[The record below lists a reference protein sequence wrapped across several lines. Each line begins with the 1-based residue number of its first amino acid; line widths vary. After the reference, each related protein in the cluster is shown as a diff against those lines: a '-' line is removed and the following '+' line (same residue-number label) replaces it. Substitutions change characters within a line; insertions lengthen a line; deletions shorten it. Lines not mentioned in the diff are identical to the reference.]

1 MARVTCRIADVEAGD
16 LPAICAK
23 TGVACANP
31 VAVRLRVGI
40 RRVHGVLPIV
50 ARRARLVRVL
60 VRCSWVVLAIG
71 FAAWFTARPV
81 GIASFGVYVVL
92 VLAGDRFWLAARPA
106 EASDEMIVT
115 RVHPNFA
122 AAVDAQ
128 YGRASR

>member
-1 MARVTCRIADVEAGD
+1 MARVQCRIADVEAGD
-16 LPAICAK
+16 VPAICAK
-23 TGVACANP
+23 TGVDCANP

-40 RRVHGVLPIV
+40 RWVHGVLPIV

-60 VRCSWVVLAIG
+60 VRCSWVLLAVG
-71 FAAWFTARPV
+71 FGAWFVGRPL
-81 GIASFGVYVVL
+81 GIAIFASYLVL
-92 VLAGDRFWLAARPA
+92 VLAGDRLWIGARPVDA
-106 EASDEMIVT
+106 ADQMMLT

>member
-50 ARRARLVRVL
+50 AARARLVRVL
-60 VRCSWVVLAIG
+60 VRCSWVLLAIG
-71 FAAWFTARPV
+71 FVAWFVARPL
-81 GIASFGVYVVL
+81 GVAMFAAYVVL
-92 VLAGDRFWLAARPA
+92 VLLGDRLWLAARPGD
-106 EASDEMIVT
+106 SNDEMIVT

-122 AAVDAQ
+122 AAVDEQ
-128 YGRASR
+128 YGRANR

>member
-1 MARVTCRIADVEAGD
+1 MARVRCRIADVETGD

-23 TGVACANP
+23 TGVDCANP

-50 ARRARLVRVL
+50 ATRARLVRVL
-60 VRCSWVVLAIG
+60 VGCSWVLLAIG
-71 FAAWFTARPV
+71 FGAWFVARPLA
-81 GIASFGVYVVL
+81 IAMFAAYLALVV
-92 VLAGDRFWLAARPA
+92 VGDRLWLGARPA
-106 EASDEMIVT
+106 ETNAEMMLT

-122 AAVDAQ
+122 AAIDAQ

>member
-1 MARVTCRIADVEAGD
+1 MARVRCRIADVETGD

-23 TGVACANP
+23 TGVDCANP

-50 ARRARLVRVL
+50 AGRARLVRVL
-60 VRCSWVVLAIG
+60 VRGSWVLIAIG
-71 FAAWFTARPV
+71 FGAWFLARP
-81 GIASFGVYVVL
+81 IAVAAFAAYIALAL
-92 VLAGDRFWLAARPA
+92 VGDRLWLAARPGQTN
-106 EASDEMIVT
+106 DEMMLT

>member
-23 TGVACANP
+23 TGVDCANP

-40 RRVHGVLPIV
+40 RRVNGVLPIV
-50 ARRARLVRVL
+50 PGRARLVRVL
-60 VRCSWVVLAIG
+60 VRGSWVLLAIG
-71 FAAWFTARPV
+71 FGVWFAARPV
-81 GIASFGVYVVL
+81 GYAMFAAYVAL
-92 VLAGDRFWLAARPA
+92 VLAGDRLWLAGRPA
-106 EASDEMIVT
+106 ETNDEMVLT

>member
-31 VAVRLRVGI
+31 IAVRLRVGI

-50 ARRARLVRVL
+50 AARARLVRVL
-60 VRCSWVVLAIG
+60 VRCSWVLLAIG
-71 FAAWFTARPV
+71 FVAWFVARPL
-81 GIASFGVYVVL
+81 GVAMFAAYVVL
-92 VLAGDRFWLAARPA
+92 VLLGDRLWLAARPGD
-106 EASDEMIVT
+106 SNDEMIVT

-122 AAVDAQ
+122 AAVDEQ
-128 YGRASR
+128 Y

>member
-23 TGVACANP
+23 TGVVCANP

-71 FAAWFTARPV
+71 VVGWFTARPI
-81 GIASFGVYVVL
+81 GIAAFVAYVAL
-92 VLAGDRFWLAARPA
+92 VLAGDRLWLAARPA
-106 EASDEMIVT
+106 DANDEMILT

-122 AAVDAQ
+122 AAIDAQ
-128 YGRASR
+128 YGR